1 MASTPA
7 TCSTWADEAAMAAFK
22 QCRFCE
28 AETRYGKSKV
38 YLDVANEE
46 FFKVW
51 YLQEMT
57 PRSVLAKGLVEG
69 MVNPHTTFS
78 NRDSQYH
85 NPSPAFTS
93 T

>member
-1 MASTPA
+1 M
-7 TCSTWADEAAMAAFK
+7 EAFK
-22 QCRFCE
+22 QCRFRE

-38 YLDVANEE
+38 HLDVANEE

-51 YLQEMT
+51 YLKEMT
-57 PRSVLAKGLVEG
+57 PQSVLAKGLVEG
-69 MVNPHTTFS
+69 KVNPRTNFS

-85 NPSPAFTS
+85 NPNPAFTS